1 MELNSDLEN
10 DDWKLANK
18 LRNEDPE
25 QFYTLVRMHL
35 SFVLDLNTDDCEWPV
50 EKAKLRNVL
59 KWSLAPFSKK
69 PRQVLIKNNCDS
81 KGILTKDSIAQ
92 VFQLVEF
99 LSKEDN
105 ATQEGIFRRSGK
117 MTRQQ
122 ELKSQL
128 TSGTPLDL
136 DNSQFSVHD
145 CASVLKTFLAELSE
159 PLLTEAYYPAYCQIA
174 ELCLSESTS
183 ESRLQCALQLLLLL
197 LPSENWT
204 VLKNVLNMLQ
214 LISTYEAH
222 NKMNADNLATLFT
235 PHLLCPRKLTP
246 EAFHSSSQMLSHVV
260 SFMIR
265 SGSELFQVPPRLAT
279 DIFAYWERRKMSP
292 KIEVNNGGAA
302 STVFSF
308 VDRERTAQENTTNPT
323 EAALAQLYAH
333 IQSLP
338 ESSKKRRLIKQFNK
352 ENGFGTPRQN
362 NRATSLGDSIKKRIF
377 SKSYKQ
383 SKPLI
388 ESNIL
393 KCGRSSSEEMLD
405 NSDEC
410 PKIVVQV
417 EPAALEANDFD
428 NFKRPISSEINVA
441 KLEVSPDEDGNE
453 VRFKEVE
460 IDVGLV
466 SGEKSVE
473 TPENLLISSPNL
485 VESTP
490 VRSVMFCTPTMND
503 VEKYGRGCMDSNKV
517 TFYTPATTPA
527 TLRHKY
533 WSVSRPSVSTPTKPN
548 LANSTCL
555 LTSTPAGAAVCNT
568 NCLLTPSPMILSA
581 SADEM
586 SPITRSTRRMTRAM
600 QETMMTPRSRKPV
613 VALSG
618 SNISQLS
625 SVAWGG
631 GVGGSG
637 ERLKPCSEESS
648 SSGLTSPFRD
658 YLHGRSV
665 LTASPVDLS
674 FSSRTG
680 DFDPSTFSDDTL
692 PSMLSDSLLRC
703 LDGEPVSASS
713 TTSSASSS
721 SSSKYKRKN
730 SGGQLNDSES
740 HDRVLRKRPS
750 LTDGS
755 ITDNSRDGV
764 FETSL

>member
-1 MELNSDLEN
+1 
-10 DDWKLANK
+10 
-18 LRNEDPE
+18 
-25 QFYTLVRMHL
+25 
-35 SFVLDLNTDDCEWPV
+35 
-50 EKAKLRNVL
+50 
-59 KWSLAPFSKK
+59 
-69 PRQVLIKNNCDS
+69 
-81 KGILTKDSIAQ
+81 
-92 VFQLVEF
+92 
-99 LSKEDN
+99 
-105 ATQEGIFRRSGK
+105 
-117 MTRQQ
+117 
-122 ELKSQL
+122 
-128 TSGTPLDL
+128 
-136 DNSQFSVHD
+136 
-145 CASVLKTFLAELSE
+145 
-159 PLLTEAYYPAYCQIA
+159 
-174 ELCLSESTS
+174 
-183 ESRLQCALQLLLLL
+183 
-197 LPSENWT
+197 
-204 VLKNVLNMLQ
+204 
-214 LISTYEAH
+214 
-222 NKMNADNLATLFT
+222 
-235 PHLLCPRKLTP
+235 
-246 EAFHSSSQMLSHVV
+246 
-260 SFMIR
+260 
-265 SGSELFQVPPRLAT
+265 
-279 DIFAYWERRKMSP
+279 MSP

-362 NRATSLGDSIKKRIF
+362 NRAISLGDSIKKRIF
-377 SKSYKQ
+377 SKAYKQ

-405 NSDEC
+405 NSDDC

-417 EPAALEANDFD
+417 EPAAVENSDFD
-428 NFKRPISSEINVA
+428 DFKRPITSEINAVKTETTDA
-441 KLEVSPDEDGNE
+441 ENE

-460 IDVGLV
+460 IDVGSEN
-466 SGEKSVE
+466 SGEKSVD
-473 TPENLLISSPNL
+473 SP
-485 VESTP
+485 VESSTP
-490 VRSVMFCTPTMND
+490 VRGSVMFCTPTMGDN
-503 VEKYGRGCMDSNKV
+503 EKYTRSILDSNKV

-533 WSVSRPSVSTPTKPN
+533 WSVARTSASTPTANTKPS
-548 LANSTCL
+548 LANPNSSCL
-555 LTSTPAGAAVCNT
+555 LTSTPAGPA

-618 SNISQLS
+618 SNISHLS
-625 SVAWGG
+625 SATWGA
-631 GVGGSG
+631 SG

-648 SSGLTSPFRD
+648 SLTSPFRD

-680 DFDPSTFSDDTL
+680 DFDPSSFSDDTL

-703 LDGEPVSASS
+703 LDGEPVSVSSS
-713 TTSSASSS
+713 TSSS
-721 SSSKYKRKN
+721 SSSSANGDSGKCKRKN
-730 SGGQLNDSES
+730 SSELNES
-740 HDRVLRKRPS
+740 HDHVVRKRPS